1 MCPNNRKNVLV
12 KLKHTRE
19 SPEQALS
26 ERQVNMSN
34 ALINA
39 AHSLTL
45 SEKRI
50 MSCAV
55 AKLDSV
61 RAPRHGECPTIRLSA
76 AEYAETFSVTKDT
89 AYDELQ
95 SAADNLFQ
103 RYIRIIENTWKG
115 PKEFKFRWVGGVK
128 YHNGEGWVELGFWHE
143 VVPHL
148 MMLRKNFTSYK
159 LAQAS
164 GLRSVYSWRL
174 LELLS
179 QFKATGLMR
188 KDIDAFMHAMDAP
201 ESCRKNFKDLR
212 RRVIEPAVTELIE
225 KDGWLIEWIS
235 TCAGRKVTGVEFRFK
250 RNPQTQLPF
259 DLNDG

>member
-1 MCPNNRKNVLV
+1 MKI
-12 KLKHTRE
+12 KHAKE
-19 SPEQALS
+19 SVEMSLC

-39 AHSLTL
+39 SHSLTL

-50 MSCAV
+50 MACAI

-61 RAPRHGECPTIRLSA
+61 RMPQLKECPTIHLKAS
-76 AEYAETFSVTKDT
+76 EYAETFQVSLDT

-103 RYIRIIENTWKG
+103 RYIRIVEKTRKG
-115 PKEFKFRWVGGVK
+115 LKEIKFRWVGGVR
-128 YHNGEGWVELGFWHE
+128 YHSGEGWVELSFWYE

-159 LAQAS
+159 LAQTSA
-164 GLRSVYSWRL
+164 LRSIYSWRL

-179 QFKATGLMR
+179 QFKTTGLLR
-188 KDIDAFMHAMDAP
+188 KDIDAFIHAMDAP
-201 ESCRKNFKDLR
+201 ESCKRNFKDLR
-212 RRVIEPAVTELIE
+212 RRVIEPSVMELTE
-225 KDGWLIEWIS
+225 KDGWIIEWEPLRS
-235 TCAGRKVTGVEFRFK
+235 GGRKVTAIEFRFK
-250 RNPQTQLPF
+250 KSPCRSGN
-259 DLNDG
+259 

>member
-1 MCPNNRKNVLV
+1 MKLEHV
-12 KLKHTRE
+12 KVSAEL
-19 SPEQALS
+19 ALC
-26 ERQVNMSN
+26 ERRVNMSN

-45 SEKRI
+45 SEKRV

-61 RAPRHGECPTIRLSA
+61 RAPRAGECPMVRLSA
-76 AEYAETFSVTKDT
+76 AEYAETFGVSKDT
-89 AYDELQ
+89 AYNELQ

-103 RYIRIIENTWKG
+103 RYIRITESTRKG
-115 PKEFKFRWVGGVK
+115 PKEIKFRWVGGVK
-128 YHNGEGWVELGFWHE
+128 YHKGEGWVELGFWHE

-148 MMLRKNFTSYK
+148 MMLRRNFTSYK

-164 GLRSVYSWRL
+164 ALRSIYSWRL

-188 KDIDAFMHAMDAP
+188 RDIDSFMHAMDAP
-201 ESCRKNFKDLR
+201 ESCKRNFKDLR
-212 RRVIEPAVTELIE
+212 RRVIEPAVVELVQ
-225 KDGWLIEWIS
+225 KDGWLIEWQPIR
-235 TCAGRKVTGVEFRFK
+235 AGRKVTGLEFRFR

-259 DLNDG
+259 D

>member
-1 MCPNNRKNVLV
+1 M

-19 SPEQALS
+19 SPERALS

-103 RYIRIIENTWKG
+103 RCIRIIENTWKG

-164 GLRSVYSWRL
+164 GLRSVYSWLAGITIAVQGDRSYEEGHRRIHARDGCPRKL
-174 LELLS
+174 PEEFQGS
-179 QFKATGLMR
+179 APPCHRTGGYRTHRERWLANR
-188 KDIDAFMHAMDAP
+188 VDLYLCRT
-201 ESCRKNFKDLR
+201 ES
-212 RRVIEPAVTELIE
+212 
-225 KDGWLIEWIS
+225 DGS
-235 TCAGRKVTGVEFRFK
+235 
-250 RNPQTQLPF
+250 
-259 DLNDG
+259 